1 MSNVLIIN
9 AHEPSPYSEGRLN
22 ASLVDKAQTLLQA
35 KDHEVRVV
43 TMQDEINVE
52 EQLAH
57 FEWADQVIIQSP
69 INWMSVPWSFKK
81 YMDDVFTAGMGG
93 ALCAFDG
100 RSAEDPKKN
109 YGTGGTQTNS
119 KYMLSLTFNA
129 PKESFDD
136 ENEYLFQGKSVDD
149 LMLHMHANFR
159 FFGMAALPTFACYD
173 VMKNGDIENDFA
185 RFEAHINENF

>member
-22 ASLVDKAQTLLQA
+22 ASLVDKAQTLLQT

-57 FEWADQVIIQSP
+57 FEWADRVIIQSP

-136 ENEYLFQGKSVDD
+136 ESEYLFQGKSVDD

-159 FFGMAALPTFACYD
+159 FFGMGALPTFACYD

>member
-57 FEWADQVIIQSP
+57 FEWADRVIIQSP

-100 RSAEDPKKN
+100 RSAEYPKKN

-159 FFGMAALPTFACYD
+159 FFGMGALPTFACYD

>member
-93 ALCAFDG
+93 TLCAFDG

-159 FFGMAALPTFACYD
+159 FFGMGALPTFACYD

>member
-159 FFGMAALPTFACYD
+159 FFGMDALPTFACYD

>member
-159 FFGMAALPTFACYD
+159 FFGMGVLPTFACYD